1 MEELELLIRARDQAS
16 AQLANV
22 DRRVTGLE
30 RSVQGLGRSS
40 QGLGNVS
47 RQLLGIA
54 TTAAGIAAGAVSINR
69 FVDAAANTED
79 ALIGVVRTTDLSGE
93 ALEQFEARIQ
103 SITETIPRGTAEL
116 LGIAQVAGQLGVNG
130 SENLARFSETLARLE
145 DATDIVGEQGAL
157 QLAQLINVTQGD
169 FANIDRLGASIASL
183 GNNSATTESQIVR
196 AGSQIAIAT
205 AAFGISA
212 QDALGLGAAVASLG
226 QQPQLASSAIG
237 RTIRSIQEAI
247 AEGGDGV
254 ERFAATAG
262 QSVEEFTDTFNE
274 NALEGF
280 VQFLEGLGELDAQ
293 DTVIQMRELGL
304 QGDELNR
311 VIPLLASNTDEV
323 RASLLNSNDAF
334 IENTALIDES
344 NRRYQSFR
352 SQVASLGV
360 VLDQLAGTAGGQFI
374 DTLADGAR
382 RLAETL
388 RTDEVQLG
396 FIRIGEAIDGVIM
409 AVGGLDGSTL
419 SSFLLAIGTAV
430 DTAGMLVGAVT
441 MIAGT
446 LSGFTIS
453 GFNSLANIFR
463 DSASEAGGLT
473 DEIGNAGVEIG
484 LLEAAALGLQLTLT
498 ATANAGA
505 QVGARLAQGALLLNR
520 ARISNGIR
528 RDSATI
534 ERLEGD
540 DDLSA
545 REERRLAAALESRAD
560 LIQQLNQVD
569 AALDAAQE
577 DISDRNQRAG
587 EAIDTVF
594 RDASGLTAADRR
606 REAAEAR
613 ADAAIEAARQERLR
627 LNNEPE
633 PDPNA
638 PAPDPVEPTGTPGVS
653 ESARAAIAA
662 QQEAAD
668 ALARAEVEIAARISE
683 IEREFAQGNLS
694 IREFYEERQ
703 RLQQE
708 GIDAE
713 IASVEAQAAV
723 GDESARL
730 QAQGE
735 LIRLQG
741 ERRTVAVET
750 INAIADAEERLATD
764 LQAVARE
771 LEGLSGT
778 PLTLDDEV
786 ERFAEQYAQILQR
799 VTANSDEQ
807 GVMLVNNLI
816 NTRAAEA
823 RLDTLAELVRERSEQ
838 LDEDLQLNNQTSVGF
853 ENVDNGN
860 DLRDEALED
869 IRRLRE
875 EGEQLANTLGSPAAL
890 EALDEINER
899 TEAVAQGYR
908 NIAAEQLLVFGTE
921 AAEGISTA
929 IVGTLDSI
937 VTGTQ
942 TASEAFRGLGTAITE
957 SLRDAALSAVSQIQ
971 RVLVEILI
979 LQAAQAALSLIPG
992 AGTAFSAA
1000 LGASGFGQF
1009 GGGGGAGGGGGG
1021 LGGLL
1026 GGLFAEGGP
1035 VRGPGTATSDSIL
1048 ARLSNGEFVIRT
1060 AAVQHYGVELFEAL
1074 NRMML
1079 NPSALSPIPNI
1090 QVVAPAVPQ
1099 FRDGGLVQQAPGAT
1113 NNISVVNLIDMDDV
1127 LGSYLESRRGE
1138 RIILNHINRNN

>member
-1 MEELELLIRARDQAS
+1 M
-16 AQLANV
+16 
-22 DRRVTGLE
+22 
-30 RSVQGLGRSS
+30 
-40 QGLGNVS
+40 
-47 RQLLGIA
+47 
-54 TTAAGIAAGAVSINR
+54 
-69 FVDAAANTED
+69 
-79 ALIGVVRTTDLSGE
+79 
-93 ALEQFEARIQ
+93 
-103 SITETIPRGTAEL
+103 
-116 LGIAQVAGQLGVNG
+116 
-130 SENLARFSETLARLE
+130 
-145 DATDIVGEQGAL
+145 
-157 QLAQLINVTQGD
+157 
-169 FANIDRLGASIASL
+169 
-183 GNNSATTESQIVR
+183 
-196 AGSQIAIAT
+196 
-205 AAFGISA
+205 
-212 QDALGLGAAVASLG
+212 
-226 QQPQLASSAIG
+226 
-237 RTIRSIQEAI
+237 
-247 AEGGDGV
+247 
-254 ERFAATAG
+254 
-262 QSVEEFTDTFNE
+262 
-274 NALEGF
+274 
-280 VQFLEGLGELDAQ
+280 
-293 DTVIQMRELGL
+293 
-304 QGDELNR
+304 
-311 VIPLLASNTDEV
+311 
-323 RASLLNSNDAF
+323 
-334 IENTALIDES
+334 
-344 NRRYQSFR
+344 
-352 SQVASLGV
+352 
-360 VLDQLAGTAGGQFI
+360 
-374 DTLADGAR
+374 
-382 RLAETL
+382 
-388 RTDEVQLG
+388 
-396 FIRIGEAIDGVIM
+396 
-409 AVGGLDGSTL
+409 
-419 SSFLLAIGTAV
+419 
-430 DTAGMLVGAVT
+430 
-441 MIAGT
+441 
-446 LSGFTIS
+446 
-453 GFNSLANIFR
+453 
-463 DSASEAGGLT
+463 
-473 DEIGNAGVEIG
+473 EIG

-505 QVGARLAQGALLLNR
+505 QVGARLAQGALLINR
-520 ARISNGIR
+520 ARIANGIR
-528 RDSATI
+528 RDSAAI

-540 DDLSA
+540 DNLSA

-606 REAAEAR
+606 RAAAEAR

-713 IASVEAQAAV
+713 IASVEAQATV

-838 LDEDLQLNNQTSVGF
+838 LDEDLAANNQTSVGF
-853 ENVDNGN
+853 ENVDTGN
-860 DLRDEALED
+860 NLRDEALED

-875 EGEQLANTLGSPAAL
+875 EGEQLADTLGSPAAL

-1009 GGGGGAGGGGGG
+1009 GGGGGAGGGGG

>member
-1035 VRGPGTATSDSIL
+1035 VRGPGTAQQRPTVFWP
-1048 ARLSNGEFVIRT
+1048 GFQT
-1060 AAVQHYGVELFEAL
+1060 A
-1074 NRMML
+1074 
-1079 NPSALSPIPNI
+1079 
-1090 QVVAPAVPQ
+1090 
-1099 FRDGGLVQQAPGAT
+1099 
-1113 NNISVVNLIDMDDV
+1113 NL
-1127 LGSYLESRRGE
+1127 L
-1138 RIILNHINRNN
+1138 

>member
-409 AVGGLDGSTL
+409 AVGGLNGSTL

-606 REAAEAR
+606 RAAAEAR

-638 PAPDPVEPTGTPGVS
+638 PAPDPAEPAGTPGVS

-838 LDEDLQLNNQTSVGF
+838 LDEDLAANNQTSVGF

-860 DLRDEALED
+860 NLRDEALED

-875 EGEQLANTLGSPAAL
+875 EGEQLADTLGSPAAL

-1009 GGGGGAGGGGGG
+1009 GGGGGAGGGGG

>member
-409 AVGGLDGSTL
+409 AVGGLNGSTL

-606 REAAEAR
+606 RAAAEAR

-838 LDEDLQLNNQTSVGF
+838 LDEDLAANNQTSVGF

-860 DLRDEALED
+860 NLRDEALED

-875 EGEQLANTLGSPAAL
+875 EGEQLADTLGSPAAL

-1009 GGGGGAGGGGGG
+1009 GGGGGAGGGGG

>member
-157 QLAQLINVTQGD
+157 QLAQLINVTRGD

-409 AVGGLDGSTL
+409 AVGGLNGSTL

-446 LSGFTIS
+446 LSGFTVS

-528 RDSATI
+528 RDNAAI

-540 DDLSA
+540 DNLSA

-694 IREFYEERQ
+694 IRDFYEERQ

-838 LDEDLQLNNQTSVGF
+838 LDEDLAANNQTSVGF

-860 DLRDEALED
+860 NLRDEALED

-875 EGEQLANTLGSPAAL
+875 EGEQLASTLGSPAAL

-908 NIAAEQLLVFGTE
+908 NIAAEQLLVFGAE

-957 SLRDAALSAVSQIQ
+957 SLRDAALSAVAQIQ
-971 RVLVEILI
+971 RVLIELLI
-979 LQAAQAALSLIPG
+979 LQAVQAALNLIVPG
-992 AGTAFSAA
+992 SGTAFSAA
-1000 LGASGFGQF
+1000 AGAGGFGQL
-1009 GGGGGAGGGGGG
+1009 GGGGGG
-1021 LGGLL
+1021 GGGGGIGGLL

-1099 FRDGGLVQQAPGAT
+1099 FRDGGLVQQAASAT